1 MDPDVLRAMLKWP
14 DVPACAGWVRLDRRG
29 NWLVRMERVGA
40 DGASTG
46 PARHERV
53 GNAAMRAFLS
63 RNYAVDARGRW
74 YCQNGP
80 QKAYVGLDATP
91 WVFRLD
97 DQARGFL
104 AHTGKPSG
112 EVREL
117 FVDEQ
122 GALVLRCELGVG
134 VLLDRDLGA
143 VLARL
148 QGGGGEPAED
158 LVAGLPAD
166 GSPVPARLDGRLLRL
181 SAVQSAALPARFG
194 FVAEPEP
201 D

>member
-14 DVPACAGWVRLDRRG
+14 DVPACAGWLRLDRRG
-29 NWLVRMERVGA
+29 NWLVRMERVGI
-40 DGASTG
+40 DGIAAG
-46 PARHERV
+46 EPRHERV

-63 RNYAVDARGRW
+63 RNYAVDAEGRW

-97 DQARGFL
+97 DQALGFL
-104 AHTGKPSG
+104 AHTGAPAGK
-112 EVREL
+112 VREL
-117 FVDEQ
+117 FLDEQ
-122 GALVLRCELGVG
+122 GALVLHCELGVG

-148 QGGGGEPAED
+148 QGAGGESAED
-158 LVAGLPAD
+158 LVAALPAD
-166 GSPVPARLDGRLLRL
+166 GSPVQAMLDGQAVGL
-181 SAVQSAALPARFG
+181 SAVRASALPGRFG
-194 FVAEPEP
+194 YLAEPAV
-201 D
+201 

>member
-14 DVPACAGWVRLDRRG
+14 DVPACAGWLRLDRRG
-29 NWLVRMERVGA
+29 NWLVRMERA
-40 DGASTG
+40 GASPSG
-46 PARHERV
+46 APRFERV

-63 RNYAVDARGRW
+63 RHYAADARGRW

-97 DQARGFL
+97 DHAQGFL
-104 AHTGKPSG
+104 AHTGEPAG
-112 EVREL
+112 GVRDL
-117 FVDEQ
+117 FIDEQ
-122 GALVLRCELGVG
+122 GALVLRCALGAG

-148 QGGGGEPAED
+148 QGADGEPAED

-166 GSPVPARLDGRLLRL
+166 GSPVQARLDGMLLPL
-181 SAVQSAALPARFG
+181 ASASAADLPARFG
-194 FVAEPEP
+194 YVAEPLP

>member
-14 DVPACAGWVRLDRRG
+14 DVPACAGWLRLDRRG

-40 DGASTG
+40 DASPSGA
-46 PARHERV
+46 PRFERV

-63 RNYAVDARGRW
+63 RHYAVDARGRW

-80 QKAYVGLDATP
+80 QKAYVGLDVTP

-97 DQARGFL
+97 DHAQGFL
-104 AHTGKPSG
+104 AHTGEPAG
-112 EVREL
+112 GVREL
-117 FVDEQ
+117 FIDEQ
-122 GALVLRCELGVG
+122 GALVLRCALGAG

-148 QGGGGEPAED
+148 QGADGEPAED
-158 LVAGLPAD
+158 LVARLPAD
-166 GSPVPARLDGRLLRL
+166 GSPVQARLDGRLLPL
-181 SAVQSAALPARFG
+181 SSASAADLPARLG
-194 FVAEPEP
+194 YVAEPVP